1 MVLLVGEQPAP
12 NLLPVRHYKPR
23 GVILVYSDFT
33 ARIAGNLQE
42 VLQTRL
48 CIKCQV
54 PAYDIKR
61 VREVLTGVL
70 EKHGWQGHDLVF
82 NLTGGTK
89 LMMLAAYS
97 VAQEMGSRCLYLVS
111 EKGQSEVHRF
121 GFKGGSFVRMPPE
134 RIATTITLD
143 DHLRVY
149 VGGYRSQA
157 PRDEFERA
165 VVEKLRP
172 RSSPIEEIVTDV
184 RPLATSGLEIDAL
197 VRIGNQVGVL
207 EIKKRADKRG
217 IDQLTTAA
225 SREYLGTYVR
235 KFLIAA
241 NKVGPPTE
249 RLARAHG
256 IQIIELLSYGRAGR
270 LTADDTSKLRLSI
283 QQAMAG

>member
-12 NLLPVRHYKPR
+12 NLLPVRHYKPK
-23 GVILVYSDFT
+23 GVILVSSDFT
-33 ARIAGNLQE
+33 ARIAGNLQQ
-42 VLQTRL
+42 VLQPHL

-54 PAYDIKR
+54 PAYDVKR
-61 VREVLTGVL
+61 VREALIGVL
-70 EKHGWQGHDLVF
+70 KKHGWLPQALVF

-97 VAQEMGSRCLYLVS
+97 VAQEIGSRCLYLVS
-111 EKGQSEVHRF
+111 EKGQSEVHWF
-121 GFKGGSFVRMPPE
+121 GFKGGAFVRMPRE

-143 DHLRVY
+143 DYLRVY
-149 VGGYRSQA
+149 VGAYRQQT

-165 VVEKLRP
+165 VVAKLRP
-172 RSSPIEEIVTDV
+172 RSSPVEEIVTGV
-184 RPLATSGLEIDAL
+184 RPLATPSLEIDAL
-197 VRIGNQVGVL
+197 VRIGNQIGVL
-207 EIKKRADKRG
+207 EIKRRADKRG

-225 SREYLGTYVR
+225 SREHLGTYVR

-249 RLARAHG
+249 RLAQAHG
-256 IQIIELLSYGRAGR
+256 IRIIELPSYGRAGR

-283 QQAMAG
+283 QRVMAG